1 MTALSTANSNTLH
14 TQHTLQ
20 SKDILLICQ
29 LASATDTAEDT
40 LEQIQ
45 SWSFE
50 QFFGFT
56 CHLFVTTESSTVR
69 QQLAELFPKFGKIAI
84 LSLVKIV
91 YFFDLQRDQ
100 VSLAPRFP
108 TEVQHLAIT
117 ALENMSAHSLAVGI
131 AQVIEEDTHGTLR
144 STVVSLIA
152 RAFYKS
158 EEDILS
164 LLSHHLSKDSW
175 YAIETSLIDEL
186 SSPQPQEASQK
197 IFEGNF
203 NNVCLLQSRSQIA
216 ERQLTEVA

>member
-1 MTALSTANSNTLH
+1 MAALSTANSNTLH

-20 SKDILLICQ
+20 SQDILLICQ
-29 LASATDTAEDT
+29 LASTTANAEHT

-56 CHLFVTTESSTVR
+56 CHLFVTTESSSVR
-69 QQLAELFPKFGKIAI
+69 QQLADLFPKFGKIAI

-91 YFFDLQRDQ
+91 YFFDLQRTQ
-100 VSLAPRFP
+100 ASSAARFP
-108 TEVQHLAIT
+108 TEVQHLSLV
-117 ALENMSAHSLAVGI
+117 ALENMSAQNIATGLAQ
-131 AQVIEEDTHGTLR
+131 AIEEDTHGTLR
-144 STVVSLIA
+144 PTIVSLIA
-152 RAFYKS
+152 RVFYNN

-164 LLSHHLSKDSW
+164 LLSQHLSKDSW

-186 SSPQPQEASQK
+186 SSPQTQRVV
-197 IFEGNF
+197 EGNF
-203 NNVCLLQSRSQIA
+203 NNVCLLKSRPQLV